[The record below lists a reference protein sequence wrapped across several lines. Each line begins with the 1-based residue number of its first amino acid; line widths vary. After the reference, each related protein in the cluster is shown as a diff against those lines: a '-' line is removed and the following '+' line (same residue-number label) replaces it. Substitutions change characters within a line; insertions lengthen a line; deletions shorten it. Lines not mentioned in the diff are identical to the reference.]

1 MRFDYQPTTT
11 VADAVALG
19 ARHTSDRTHPSGVD
33 FIAGG
38 TDLIQLL
45 QEHVHDEPAVVD
57 VTTLPGLAAIEV
69 GPGGARLG
77 ALARMA
83 TVAAHPGLQQRYPVV
98 TQALLA
104 SASPQ
109 VRNLATLGG
118 NLLQR
123 TRCGYF
129 RDAAVPCNK
138 RDPGTGCPA
147 ITGRNRM
154 HAVLGVSGAC
164 IAAYAGDLA
173 TALIVLDATL
183 QIAGPGGTRTIALAD
198 LHLLPGSTPHIETQ
212 LHPGELI
219 TRIDIPPSRAA
230 ARSHYLKVRDRASF
244 EWAVTSAAVAIELN
258 DAGVVLDARVAVG
271 GVATTPWRV
280 PSVEAA
286 LRGRPLTTD
295 LCRQVAAAAADGAVT
310 HGANA
315 FKTTLIPR
323 TVARALA
330 EAGGLR

>member
-1 MRFDYQPTTT
+1 MRFDYQPARTL
-11 VADAVALG
+11 ADAVASE
-19 ARHTSDRTHPSGVD
+19 ARHTSHRGGQAGID

-45 QEHVHDEPAVVD
+45 QEHVHDSRLIVD
-57 VTTLPGLAAIEV
+57 ITTLPGLDEIEV
-69 GPGGARLG
+69 APSGARMG

-129 RDAAVPCNK
+129 RDAATPCNK
-138 RDPGTGCPA
+138 RDPGSGCSA
-147 ITGRNRM
+147 IEGHNRM
-154 HAVLGVSGAC
+154 HAVLGVSDDC

-183 QIAGPGGTRTIALAD
+183 QIVGPGGTRTVALAD
-198 LHLLPGSTPHIETQ
+198 LHLLPGSTPHMETK

-244 EWAVTSAAVAIELN
+244 E
-258 DAGVVLDARVAVG
+258 
-271 GVATTPWRV
+271 
-280 PSVEAA
+280 
-286 LRGRPLTTD
+286 
-295 LCRQVAAAAADGAVT
+295 
-310 HGANA
+310 
-315 FKTTLIPR
+315 
-323 TVARALA
+323 
-330 EAGGLR
+330 